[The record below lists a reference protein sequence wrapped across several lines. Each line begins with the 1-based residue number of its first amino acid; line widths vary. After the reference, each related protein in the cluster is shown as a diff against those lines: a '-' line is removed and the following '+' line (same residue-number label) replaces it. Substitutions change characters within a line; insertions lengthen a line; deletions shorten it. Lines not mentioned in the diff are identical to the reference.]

1 VTIVITLITCLV
13 LLGST
18 TLTWAQESVVSRY
31 FPLAV
36 GNRWVYEIQDRMDGA
51 PPAEEVWEVVREE
64 HSAFVLRI
72 RQSDLTTG
80 GFEESFL
87 PTTGGVK
94 RIARETRDKDNPPF
108 FLKEPFE
115 AGTAWEDEDGVY
127 EITATEKT
135 VVVPAGSFSHCLE
148 VTNQRRGGK
157 ATVVTLYAPGVGVVQ
172 REETYPILEGSGSF
186 HPQRQDKAIMRLRE
200 WQSGMTMSRN
210 RRSLDGAP
218 LTIKKHSSAPTGR
231 LFQAR

>member
-1 VTIVITLITCLV
+1 MTLFTIFLACLAGLGNVILAWT
-13 LLGST
+13 
-18 TLTWAQESVVSRY
+18 QESVPSPY

-64 HSAFVLRI
+64 HNAFVLHI

-80 GFEESFL
+80 GFEETFL
-87 PTTGGVK
+87 PTSDGVK
-94 RIARETRDKDNPPF
+94 RIARETRDKVNPPF

-115 AGTAWEDEDGVY
+115 VGATWRDDDGVY

-148 VTNQRRGGK
+148 VTNRRGGGK

-172 REETYPILEGSGSF
+172 REEIYPIIEGSGSF
-186 HPQRQDKAIMRLRE
+186 HPQRRDKARLRLRE
-200 WQSGMTMSRN
+200 WQSGQTM
-210 RRSLDGAP
+210 
-218 LTIKKHSSAPTGR
+218 
-231 LFQAR
+231 